1 MIKILISGAGGD
13 VAKNLV
19 ILLNKNF
26 FTITTS
32 SVLKKYKF
40 SKKNIFTPNI
50 TSKNYINVLAKI
62 IKKES
67 IDYFF
72 PCIDAEIPLIAK
84 NNKKLKCKVFVEKFK
99 KVLNCHDKFLTFKY
113 LKKNK
118 INTPYTAVLSK
129 YNIDKFSKPFI
140 LKKRV
145 GNASKGI
152 KIINSEKE
160 KKHIKINKN
169 FILQKYLS
177 GNDYTSGVY
186 IDKKNKIYQVILKR
200 NLMNGC
206 TNECWLVNNK
216 NISKQIIKIAK
227 KLNFKYINIQFKVKN
242 NKVYVYELNP
252 RISGTTA
259 FQSHVFN
266 AAENYIRE
274 NEKKKILKN
283 KNIKNLYGKRCQKT
297 KIIKKK

>member
-1 MIKILISGAGGD
+1 M
-13 VAKNLV
+13 AKKLV

-113 LKKNK
+113 LKKKK
-118 INTPYTAVLSK
+118 INTPYTAVLNK
-129 YNIDKFSKPFI
+129 YNIDDLLISLIPMMLFAYAYDLFDLVQFI
-140 LKKRV
+140 LL
-145 GNASKGI
+145 
-152 KIINSEKE
+152 
-160 KKHIKINKN
+160 
-169 FILQKYLS
+169 ILITL
-177 GNDYTSGVY
+177 
-186 IDKKNKIYQVILKR
+186 
-200 NLMNGC
+200 
-206 TNECWLVNNK
+206 LV
-216 NISKQIIKIAK
+216 
-227 KLNFKYINIQFKVKN
+227 F
-242 NKVYVYELNP
+242 
-252 RISGTTA
+252 T
-259 FQSHVFN
+259 
-266 AAENYIRE
+266 
-274 NEKKKILKN
+274 
-283 KNIKNLYGKRCQKT
+283 
-297 KIIKKK
+297 

>member
-40 SKKNIFTPNI
+40 SKKNILTPNI

-84 NNKKLKCKVFVEKFK
+84 NNKKLKCKVFVEKLK

-113 LKKNK
+113 LKK
-118 INTPYTAVLSK
+118 
-129 YNIDKFSKPFI
+129 
-140 LKKRV
+140 
-145 GNASKGI
+145 
-152 KIINSEKE
+152 
-160 KKHIKINKN
+160 
-169 FILQKYLS
+169 
-177 GNDYTSGVY
+177 
-186 IDKKNKIYQVILKR
+186 KKN
-200 NLMNGC
+200 
-206 TNECWLVNNK
+206 
-216 NISKQIIKIAK
+216 
-227 KLNFKYINIQFKVKN
+227 
-242 NKVYVYELNP
+242 
-252 RISGTTA
+252 
-259 FQSHVFN
+259 
-266 AAENYIRE
+266 
-274 NEKKKILKN
+274 
-283 KNIKNLYGKRCQKT
+283 
-297 KIIKKK
+297 

>member
-1 MIKILISGAGGD
+1 M
-13 VAKNLV
+13 
-19 ILLNKNF
+19 
-26 FTITTS
+26 
-32 SVLKKYKF
+32 
-40 SKKNIFTPNI
+40 
-50 TSKNYINVLAKI
+50 
-62 IKKES
+62 
-67 IDYFF
+67 
-72 PCIDAEIPLIAK
+72 
-84 NNKKLKCKVFVEKFK
+84 KFK
-99 KVLNCHDKFLTFKY
+99 NKSSFENNS
-113 LKKNK
+113 LKLLK
-118 INTPYTAVLSK
+118 K
-129 YNIDKFSKPFI
+129 YNIDILCLAGFMKILSGNFIKKFSKPILNIHPSLLPKYKGLNTFKRALNDKEKITGCTVHFVDEKLDNGRFI

-169 FILQKYLS
+169 FILQEYLS

-266 AAENYIRE
+266 APENYVRE
-274 NEKKKILKN
+274 NEKKE
-283 KNIKNLYGKRCQKT
+283 
-297 KIIKKK
+297 